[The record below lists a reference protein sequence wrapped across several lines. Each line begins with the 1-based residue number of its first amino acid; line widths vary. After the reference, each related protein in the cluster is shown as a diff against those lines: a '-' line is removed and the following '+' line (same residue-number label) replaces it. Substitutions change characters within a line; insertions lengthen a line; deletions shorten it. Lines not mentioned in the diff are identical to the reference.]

1 MTLFIGIGLH
11 AQSTTSDKPADFAI
25 VALINRGAHF
35 ECTVKYSDGK
45 IFSLDKTLKM
55 TDKDGK
61 LLNQDDVDEQEFKI
75 LDYFQKMGYEFL
87 SVVHDRILEDDIV
100 LKVRYD
106 TSRLYFKH
114 KGL

>member
-1 MTLFIGIGLH
+1 
-11 AQSTTSDKPADFAI
+11 
-25 VALINRGAHF
+25 
-35 ECTVKYSDGK
+35 
-45 IFSLDKTLKM
+45 M